1 MFMRPQRKSRNGAIG
16 VADQPSRTHGRN
28 AFEIPAGFFGVLST
42 LTIGLVV
49 ALLYFARDIIVP
61 IALAVL
67 LSFLLAPAVRG
78 LRRLQMG
85 RVPAVTLTVLIAFLA
100 MLGFAAIV
108 VQELTSL
115 AQQIPAYRSNLEA
128 KIRSIPEIFPGG
140 GIVHR
145 VTSMVRELGR
155 ELTQTETRIS
165 NSAENR
171 SALGTS
177 PVEPPAKPVPVE
189 IQRPEFEPLQIVRDV
204 VGPLLQPLAMAGLV
218 IVFVIMILL
227 EREDLRDRLL
237 RLAGRRDLHR
247 TTVAMD
253 DAATRISRYL
263 SRQLV
268 VNACCGLPIGFGL
281 ALIGIPNAALWG
293 IFAALL
299 RFLPYIGIVIAACFP
314 LALAVAVDP
323 GWMLLVWVILL
334 FVGIELVVAN
344 LLEPRV
350 YAASTGLSSV
360 ALITAATFW
369 TWLWGPIGLLL
380 STPLTVCLIVLGRH
394 VPQLEFLDVILG
406 NNPVLAPDETF
417 YQRLLANDP
426 EEAAEQAE
434 EFLKERSLAEFFDE
448 VAIPALVRAQADSD
462 QGTLSP
468 ERRLM
473 IKEGIRAMLEDLSD
487 VASGDAASEHSARS
501 EVTEIVCVAGR
512 NELDEAAGLLLVHLL
527 RSQSIVGVGEALPAA
542 ALTSDRYQSSL
553 EHARVICL
561 SLISTHSPVRARYIV
576 RRISRRAPR
585 SRVMVGFWRLD
596 PGELAA
602 TVATIA
608 RPDAIVVTSLRDAVM
623 DLQSDPSPDGAP
635 ASAVPAIRATD
646 VSQAAMPS
654 SSAA

>member
-1 MFMRPQRKSRNGAIG
+1 M
-16 VADQPSRTHGRN
+16 ADQPSRTHGRN
-28 AFEIPAGFFGVLST
+28 AFEIPAGLLGVLST

-49 ALLYFARDIIVP
+49 AFLYFARDIIVP

-100 MLGFAAIV
+100 MLGFAAII
-108 VQELTSL
+108 VQELASL
-115 AQQIPAYRSNLEA
+115 AEQIPAYRSNLET
-128 KIRSIPEIFPGG
+128 KIRSIPNVLPGG

-155 ELTQTETRIS
+155 ELKQTETQSTI
-165 NSAENR
+165 SAENR
-171 SALGTS
+171 SAPGTS
-177 PVEPPAKPVPVE
+177 SVEPAKPVPVE

-204 VGPLLQPLAMAGLV
+204 VGPLLAPLAMAGLV
-218 IVFVIMILL
+218 IVFVVMILL
-227 EREDLRDRLL
+227 EREELRDRVL
-237 RLAGRRDLHR
+237 RLAGRLDLHR

-253 DAATRISRYL
+253 DAAARISRYL
-263 SRQLV
+263 LRQLV

-281 ALIGIPNAALWG
+281 AIIGIPNAALWG

-299 RFLPYIGIVIAACFP
+299 RFLPYLGIVIAACFP
-314 LALAVAVDP
+314 IALALAVDP

-334 FVGIELVVAN
+334 FVAIELVVAN
-344 LLEPRV
+344 VLEPWV
-350 YAASTGLSSV
+350 YSASTGLSSV

-380 STPLTVCLIVLGRH
+380 STPFTVCLVVLGRH

-406 NNPVLAPDETF
+406 TDPVLAPDETL

-434 EFLKERSLAEFFDE
+434 DYSKERSLVEFFDE
-448 VAIPALVRAQADSD
+448 VAIPALVRAQIDSD
-462 QGTLSP
+462 DGTLSP
-468 ERRLM
+468 GRRLI
-473 IKEGIRAMLEDLSD
+473 IKEGIRAMLDDLSVD
-487 VASGDAASEHSARS
+487 EAADAASEDAARS
-501 EVTEIVCVAGR
+501 VVERAPAIVCVAGR
-512 NELDEAAGLLLVHLL
+512 NELDEAAGSLLMHLL
-527 RSQSIVGVGEALPAA
+527 RSEPAKVGEALPAA
-542 ALTSDRYQSSL
+542 ALTSDQYQSSFK
-553 EHARVICL
+553 HARVICL
-561 SLISTHSPVRARYIV
+561 SLISTHSAVRARYIV

-585 SRVMVGFWRLD
+585 ARLLVGFWNSD
-596 PGELAA
+596 PEELAA
-602 TVATIA
+602 TVATIG

-623 DLQSDPSPDGAP
+623 DLRSVLSPDGGWCV
-635 ASAVPAIRATD
+635 SAVPAIRATD

-654 SSAA
+654 GA